1 MIKLII
7 NIYEYNLKESLY
19 LSDSINKGISLF
31 LKQIKI

>member
-7 NIYEYNLKESLY
+7 DIYEYNLKESLY
-19 LSDSINKGISLF
+19 LSDSIDKDISLF

>member
-1 MIKLII
+1 MIKLITD
-7 NIYEYNLKESLY
+7 IYEYNLKESLY

>member
-7 NIYEYNLKESLY
+7 DIYDYNLKESLY

>member
-7 NIYEYNLKESLY
+7 DINEYNLKESLY
-19 LSDSINKGISLF
+19 LSDSINKGISLV

>member
-7 NIYEYNLKESLY
+7 DIYDYNLKESLY
-19 LSDSINKGISLF
+19 LSDSINKVISLF